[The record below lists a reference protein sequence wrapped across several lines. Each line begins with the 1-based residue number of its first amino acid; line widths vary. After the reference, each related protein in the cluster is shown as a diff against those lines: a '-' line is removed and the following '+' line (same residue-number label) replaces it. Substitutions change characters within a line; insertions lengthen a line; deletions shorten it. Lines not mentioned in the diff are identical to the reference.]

1 MGNETSQPKQYQYG
15 KKSSNTR
22 QRYLVP
28 VRQEPV
34 QRYNYNQ
41 PVNSYTQQI
50 YTQEEPNEQINHYS
64 QTNIENS
71 EQLEQPNIEQYK
83 QTENFE
89 QLEQQ
94 EQQTII
100 NNQNNSSYQV
110 LGFDENQNIT
120 QEELTKRYRSLALKF
135 HPDRNKEPYAE
146 YFFNLVQEAYKDL
159 ANKLKLSIG
168 DEQKYKEAENTPIPE
183 IIPDREEINKGFSNI
198 KINPENFDINQFNTA
213 FDEFKTSTSSNP
225 YSKGYADQMEQSS
238 KQRQNSYNVDRI
250 SNSADFNRTFDKNKS
265 NKQIK
270 IYKEP
275 EPILIN
281 PALNYTELGQDNVN
295 NFGAK
300 INNSLQATDYLD
312 AHVNEN
318 TLIDPSKID
327 VSRPESINAL
337 KNARSQIN
345 HNMSARDKAFYDMKQ
360 KEEEKS
366 ELERRERLKQQDTK
380 HEKDFYLFNRMFIK

>member
-15 KKSSNTR
+15 KKSSNNR

-28 VRQEPV
+28 VRQDPV

-50 YTQEEPNEQINHYS
+50 YTQQEPNEQINHYP
-64 QTNIENS
+64 QTNIEKS
-71 EQLEQPNIEQYK
+71 EQFEQPNIEQSK
-83 QTENFE
+83 
-89 QLEQQ
+89 QLEQPN
-94 EQQTII
+94 QQTII

-110 LGFDENQNIT
+110 LGFEENEDVT
-120 QEELTKRYRSLALKF
+120 QEQLTKRYRSLALKF

-168 DEQKYKEAENTPIPE
+168 DEQKYQEAENTPIPE
-183 IIPDREEINKGFSNI
+183 ILPEREEINEGFSNI

-213 FDEFKTSTSSNP
+213 FDEFKTSASSNP
-225 YSKGYADQMEQSS
+225 YSKGYADKMEQSS
-238 KQRQNSYNVDRI
+238 KQRQNSYAVDRI
-250 SNSADFNRTFDKNKS
+250 TNSADFNRTFDKSKA
-265 NKQIK
+265 NKQVQ

-275 EPILIN
+275 EPTLVN
-281 PALNYTELGQDNVN
+281 PVLNYTELGQDNVD
-295 NFGAK
+295 NFGVK
-300 INNSLQATDYLD
+300 INNSLHATDYMD

-327 VSRPESINAL
+327 VSRPDSINAL

-345 HNMSARDKAFYDMKQ
+345 YNMSARDKAFYDMKQ

-366 ELERRERLKQQDTK
+366 ELERRERLKQQDTQ